1 MKEHHLLL
9 CEAFL
14 SKPQQSFEIYK
25 QLYKQV
31 FEANF
36 EQLLKFEQNTGQDL
50 NNIFNNLTRT
60 L

>member
-1 MKEHHLLL
+1 M
-9 CEAFL
+9 